1 MGQIPRTMQLK
12 IFTGSPEILQAELT
26 EWMQQ
31 HRHRIS
37 HVLQS
42 QSTDASGQ
50 VLLTISLFFEEAN
63 IGTGLG
69 FRRNQ

>member
-1 MGQIPRTMQLK
+1 MQLK
-12 IFTGSPEILQAELT
+12 IFSGTADALQTEVT

-31 HRHRIS
+31 QRSRVS

-42 QSTDASGQ
+42 QSTDAAGQ
-50 VLLTISLFFEEAN
+50 VILTITLFYEEAN

-69 FRRNQ
+69 FRRNTP

>member
-1 MGQIPRTMQLK
+1 MHLK
-12 IFTGSPEILQAELT
+12 IFTGSPDELQQQVA

-31 HRHRIS
+31 QRSRIS

-42 QSTDASGQ
+42 QSTTPNGQ
-50 VLLTISLFFEEAN
+50 VLLTITLFYEEAN

-69 FRRNQ
+69 FRRSTP